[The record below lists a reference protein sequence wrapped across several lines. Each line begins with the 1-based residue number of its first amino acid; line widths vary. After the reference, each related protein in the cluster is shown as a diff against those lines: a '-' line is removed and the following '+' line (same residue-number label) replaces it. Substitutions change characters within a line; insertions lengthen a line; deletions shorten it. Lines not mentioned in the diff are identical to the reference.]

1 MVDLYPL
8 FQEWNIPLVSRIM
21 FFLLKT
27 HHHQIVTH
35 RVMRTSLIPLRKH
48 LRAAL
53 MKQKDIVNYN
63 LAALRY
69 LKRQDDAAK
78 TTTLMEELVI
88 DAKGV
93 SKPVIGDTQKKR
105 KRITV
110 VS

>member
-1 MVDLYPL
+1 
-8 FQEWNIPLVSRIM
+8 
-21 FFLLKT
+21 
-27 HHHQIVTH
+27 
-35 RVMRTSLIPLRKH
+35 
-48 LRAAL
+48 

-78 TTTLMEELVI
+78 TTTLIEELVI